1 LPIAVNVSAVEF
13 RDKGFVEGVRR
24 ILSET
29 GLPAQ
34 YLELELTEGVL
45 MEDAESATSVLLQLK
60 AMGVHLAIDDFG
72 TGYSSLSYLRKF
84 PIDALKID
92 QSFIRQNTTT
102 PNESSIVSA
111 VIAMGR
117 SLKLRVVAEG
127 VETLEE
133 LVVLQGLQCDEAQ
146 GFYFSRPVA
155 AAQFADLLQKG
166 TAGVFV
172 H

>member
-1 LPIAVNVSAVEF
+1 L
-13 RDKGFVEGVRR
+13 
-24 ILSET
+24 ET

-34 YLELELTEGVL
+34 NLELELTEGVL
-45 MEDAESATSVLLQLK
+45 MEDAASATSVLLALK
-60 AMGVHLAIDDFG
+60 AMGIHLAIDDFG
-72 TGYSSLSYLRKF
+72 TGYSSLSYLKKF

-92 QSFIRQNTTT
+92 QSFIHQNTTVSDK
-102 PNESSIVSA
+102 SSIVSA

-127 VETLEE
+127 VETLDE
-133 LVVLQGLQCDEAQ
+133 LMVLQGFQCDEAQ

-155 AAQFADLLQKG
+155 AELFADLLQKG
-166 TAGVFV
+166 AAGVFV